1 MIPGRR
7 YLNLDSI
14 GMVAEDARAWEA
26 GWMGVVGGVEVGT
39 GKWVIRMEVAI
50 LDPKMQA
57 VEQAYCC

>member
-1 MIPGRR
+1 
-7 YLNLDSI
+7 LNLDSI

-39 GKWVIRMEVAI
+39 EKLATRMEVAI
-50 LDPKMQA
+50 PDPKMQA